1 METVIEEFSH
11 GGEHLDN
18 DERQAKITLW
28 LLGIFAV
35 AMAIVM
41 VLALPAV

>member
-1 METVIEEFSH
+1 MATAIEEFSH

-18 DERQAKITLW
+18 DGTQARITLW

-41 VLALPAV
+41 TMALPAL